1 MQIRH
6 LDRTDEVRDMIRV
19 HGLAWREAY
28 DGLLPSETL
37 QQQSV
42 HPTEDAVRQWQA
54 ELSENKEGVLV
65 AVDAEGTVRGF
76 IDIRWGK
83 IETKPFV
90 GEDEASLKAI
100 YVHPDWWNRSIGTAL
115 LNKGLEVLP
124 KAIDTVRAEMLAGNQ
139 IGQRFYELKGF
150 KRTKTGTCEIDG
162 ESYPTIIY
170 TLQRVS

>member
-54 ELSENKEGVLV
+54 ELPENKEGVLV

-100 YVHPDWWNRSIGTAL
+100 YVHPDWWIEVSARHSLTRGWKCFPRQLILFAL
-115 LNKGLEVLP
+115 RCSQGIRL
-124 KAIDTVRAEMLAGNQ
+124 DSDST
-139 IGQRFYELKGF
+139 
-150 KRTKTGTCEIDG
+150 
-162 ESYPTIIY
+162 S
-170 TLQRVS
+170 